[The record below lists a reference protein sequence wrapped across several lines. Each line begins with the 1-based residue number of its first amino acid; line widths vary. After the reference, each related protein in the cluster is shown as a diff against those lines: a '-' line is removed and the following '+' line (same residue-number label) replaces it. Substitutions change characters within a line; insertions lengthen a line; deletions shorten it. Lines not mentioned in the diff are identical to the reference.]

1 MNTGWVRGPYGT
13 GKRMNLE
20 QTRAILDAIHNETIN
35 MERFQIMKRFGL
47 KVPIKVEGVPS
58 ELLRPIEGWE
68 NKEAYKEA
76 SLKLAI
82 RFHENF

>member
-35 MERFQIMKRFGL
+35 MERF
-47 KVPIKVEGVPS
+47 
-58 ELLRPIEGWE
+58 
-68 NKEAYKEA
+68 
-76 SLKLAI
+76 
-82 RFHENF
+82 